1 MFNAIL
7 SQCPVENWNW
17 LRLNVCGFS
26 EPFTEKHSPQTAH
39 NLLQEEVAR
48 AEDQSEVISK
58 SFASF
63 IYTET
68 LCVSFLLGPYPP
80 CIKRQQ
86 NADKLLTCCFLAVL
100 SGCCLFRHTVEWTWP
115 ANWTRTKQN
124 ESLTKVQKVFTLHDT
139 SLIYNEPVD
148 LNLRVTWGWKSTLK
162 STILCTTYKDGSVI

>member
-1 MFNAIL
+1 MFVVFQRP
-7 SQCPVENWNW
+7 SQRSTV
-17 LRLNVCGFS
+17 LRLPTICSRRRSHVLKISLRWFQN
-26 EPFTEKHSPQTAH
+26 P
-39 NLLQEEVAR
+39 LLLLY
-48 AEDQSEVISK
+48 
-58 SFASF
+58 

-139 SLIYNEPVD
+139 SLIYIEPVD

-162 STILCTTYKDGSVI
+162 STNLCTTYKDGSVI

>member
-1 MFNAIL
+1 MSCWELKLTEIKCLWFFRAL
-7 SQCPVENWNW
+7 HREAQSSDCPQSAPGGG
-17 LRLNVCGFS
+17 RTC
-26 EPFTEKHSPQTAH
+26 
-39 NLLQEEVAR
+39 
-48 AEDQSEVISK
+48 EDQSEVISK

-139 SLIYNEPVD
+139 SLIYIEPVD

-162 STILCTTYKDGSVI
+162 STNLCTTYKDGSVI